1 MLVMNSSFKDLF
13 FGFRKPTNGAIFT
26 VIRTEFMK
34 IMQNHDICMTCHD
47 AKKKIGL
54 QLLSC
59 SKKICLDKKKSKSSN
74 IQGVTDKFPKNHAK
88 L

>member
-34 IMQNHDICMTCHD
+34 IMQNHDIFMTCHD
-47 AKKKIGL
+47 AKKKL
-54 QLLSC
+54 ACNYFLVQR
-59 SKKICLDKKKSKSSN
+59 KY
-74 IQGVTDKFPKNHAK
+74 V
-88 L
+88 

>member
-47 AKKKIGL
+47 AKKKFWLAITFL
-54 QLLSC
+54 F
-59 SKKICLDKKKSKSSN
+59 KEN
-74 IQGVTDKFPKNHAK
+74 MFR
-88 L
+88 

>member
-34 IMQNHDICMTCHD
+34 IMQNHDIFMTCHD
-47 AKKKIGL
+47 AKKKFGL

-59 SKKICLDKKKSKSSN
+59 SKKICLDKKK
-74 IQGVTDKFPKNHAK
+74 I
-88 L
+88 